1 MVNATSRSIY
11 PRGRDC
17 MVLGVG
23 LERYGKS
30 RRPSLVRTPAR
41 SARSLIGKPT
51 RPYWPP
57 FASVLKGFQ
66 SSENRC
72 VYTFIVFR
80 SRVVHVLDYPED
92 GGNKTLRS
100 IRNYIPI

>member
-30 RRPSLVRTPAR
+30 RRPSLFRTPAR

-57 FASVLKGFQ
+57 FASVLK
-66 SSENRC
+66 
-72 VYTFIVFR
+72 VF
-80 SRVVHVLDYPED
+80 SRLKI
-92 GGNKTLRS
+92 GACTLLL
-100 IRNYIPI
+100 YADLG